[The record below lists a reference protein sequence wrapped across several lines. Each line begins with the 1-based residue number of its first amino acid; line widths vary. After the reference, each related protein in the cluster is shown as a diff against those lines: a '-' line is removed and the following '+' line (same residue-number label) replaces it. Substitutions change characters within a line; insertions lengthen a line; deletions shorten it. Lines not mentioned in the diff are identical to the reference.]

1 MQPVVWTLIGLIA
14 YVCGLVIIVTMTPR
28 LWKFRYD
35 EWMFMGYAVVVVS
48 GGILVFVPLGIT
60 FALFNGS
67 FEVKVF
73 DFLLLVGIFIV
84 GLRMSLRSFRPRYVS
99 GTFQVSR
106 ILAGGFCLLLLVASI
121 YCIILLFLPPQS

>member
-1 MQPVVWTLIGLIA
+1 MQSVVWTLIGLIA
-14 YVCGLVIIVTMTPR
+14 YVCGLVIIVTMTSR

-35 EWMFMGYAVVVVS
+35 EWMFMGYAVAVVS

-67 FEVKVF
+67 FGVKVF
-73 DFLLLVGIFIV
+73 DFLLLVGILV
-84 GLRMSLRSFRPRYVS
+84 AGLRMSLRSFRHRYAS

-106 ILAGGFCLLLLVASI
+106 ILAGSFCLLLLAASV